1 MNWNKNKSKINLV
14 IDGVML
20 ILLALIIGGGLMIKY
35 VLLPGFKRNALYGS
49 DAELY
54 FWGLDRH
61 QWGSIHLFLGYI
73 FLFLLFL
80 HIILHWKMIVGIFSQ
95 MIKRQVSRR
104 IILVCIGGVAIL
116 FALAP
121 LFFKPEVISLERKY
135 NHRQNPEKIIGE
147 MQSLPPSQ
155 SSVQVF
161 QQADEKLTKEQN
173 GSLQGHSSSEPEI
186 FGSMTLKEV
195 SQKFSIPLDRLAGA
209 LNIPLNK
216 SGERIG
222 RLKRRYDFEMTEL
235 KNTVSQLQN
244 KK

>member
-20 ILLALIIGGGLMIKY
+20 ILLALIIGGGFMIKY
-35 VLLPGFKRNALYGS
+35 VLLPGFKRNALYGIET
-49 DAELY
+49 ELY

-61 QWGSIHLFLGYI
+61 QWGNFHLYLGFVFLI
-73 FLFLLFL
+73 LLFL
-80 HIILHWKMIVGIFSQ
+80 HIILHWKMIIGIFRQ
-95 MIKRQVSRR
+95 MVKRQVSRK
-104 IILVCIGGVAIL
+104 IISVCIGGAALL

-121 LFFKPEVISLERKY
+121 FFLRPEVMPLERKY
-135 NHRQNPEKIIGE
+135 NHRQNTENLMRE
-147 MQSLPPSQ
+147 MQSLQPAQP
-155 SSVQVF
+155 SVQVF
-161 QQADEKLTKEQN
+161 QQADGKLTKEQN

-195 SQKFSIPLDRLAGA
+195 SRKYSISLERLVSA

-222 RLKRRYDFEMTEL
+222 RLKRRYGFEMSEL
-235 KNTVSQLQN
+235 KNIVIRLQN

>member
-1 MNWNKNKSKINLV
+1 MICIKNKSKINLV

-35 VLLPGFKRNALYGS
+35 VLLPGFKRNVLYGS

-61 QWGSIHLFLGYI
+61 QWGSIHLYLGFV

-80 HIILHWKMIVGIFSQ
+80 HVILHWKMIVGIFSQ
-95 MIKRQVSRR
+95 MVKGQISRK
-104 IILVCIGGVAIL
+104 IISVCIGGVALL

-121 LFFKPEVISLERKY
+121 LFLKPEVMPLERKY
-135 NHRQNPEKIIGE
+135 NHRQNTENLMRE
-147 MQSLPPSQ
+147 MQPLLASQ
-155 SSVQVF
+155 PSVQAF
-161 QQADEKLTKEQN
+161 QQTTENSTKEQTR
-173 GSLQGHSSSEPEI
+173 SRLQHDSSKLEI

-195 SQKFSIPLDRLAGA
+195 SQEYSIPLNRLAGA

-222 RLKRRYDFEMTEL
+222 RLKRRYGFEMTEL
-235 KNTVSQLQN
+235 KETVAQL
-244 KK
+244 KE